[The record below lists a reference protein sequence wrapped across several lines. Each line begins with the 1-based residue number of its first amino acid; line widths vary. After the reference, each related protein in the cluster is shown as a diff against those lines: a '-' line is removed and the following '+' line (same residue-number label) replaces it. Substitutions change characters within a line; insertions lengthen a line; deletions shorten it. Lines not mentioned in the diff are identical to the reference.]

1 MHWHALENV
10 KGQLVHLYW
19 PILLSSC
26 CGHGSLDIDGDIN
39 RIKSY
44 FWPFRICNLM
54 IFYKI
59 KIFLN
64 CNYSTVLNQKVIW
77 TFQKMNTGK

>member
-1 MHWHALENV
+1 MCKVLGLFFCFFFLHWHALENV

-26 CGHGSLDIDGDIN
+26 YGHGSLNIDGDIN

-54 IFYKI
+54 IF
-59 KIFLN
+59 L
-64 CNYSTVLNQKVIW
+64 
-77 TFQKMNTGK
+77 